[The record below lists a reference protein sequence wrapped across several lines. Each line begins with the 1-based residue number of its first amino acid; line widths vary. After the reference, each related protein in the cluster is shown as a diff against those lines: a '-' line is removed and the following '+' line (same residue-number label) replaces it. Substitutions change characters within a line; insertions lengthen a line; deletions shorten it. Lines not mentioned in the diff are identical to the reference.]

1 MAKDYTELAKDIVA
15 HVGGKDNITKLVHC
29 VTRLRFSLKDESKAD
44 TDYLMKR
51 DGVVTVVKA
60 GGQYQVV
67 IGNHVPDVYETVL
80 KVAGIAGEGSVDADD
95 DAVEGNLFDRF
106 IALVSGLFQPM
117 LGTLSAAGMIKGVV
131 AIMAALGVAKTDGAY
146 VVLNAAGDG
155 LFQFLPLILAIT
167 AAKRFKMN
175 QFTALAIGFALVYPN
190 IAASF
195 TAEKP
200 LYTLFTGTPIESPIF
215 STFFGLPI
223 IFPASSYL
231 STVLP
236 VITAVWVGAKIEKG
250 FKKIIPDVVKVFIV
264 PFFTLLITV
273 PLAFLVIGPVMSWAS
288 DLVGAL
294 FTGIYDLSPVLY
306 GIVLG
311 AAWQVL
317 VMFGLHWA
325 ILPFFQINVSE
336 YGYDIINPL
345 IFSGAPAV
353 LGSALGIALRT
364 KNKDTRSMSFA
375 AAISS
380 FFGVS
385 EPALYGVPRKMI
397 LITGLT
403 AAGIGG
409 AIAGLGGAKLYTFGA
424 HGLLGFPTFISPDG
438 IDGGFIALCIS
449 GVVAFA
455 IALVSALVIGDKQDS
470 TALLA
475 KKAEEKAPAK
485 AKEVTIVSPV
495 NGQAVDLTGVSDQ
508 VFSQLL
514 LGDGIAV
521 IPSDGKVYAPEDAIV
536 RVAYP
541 TGHAVGLAGIAGDEL
556 LIHIGVDTVNLNGQ
570 YFTSHVEQGMKVKK
584 GDLLVEFDLD
594 GIKRAGY
601 DPTVM
606 VVVTKTEQLDTV
618 TPLTQGTVD
627 TTTPL
632 LSINLK

>member
-1 MAKDYTELAKDIVA
+1 MKKKILFLLFLLVTFFSYGQESNYQLNAKWFPRVSPQTAI
-15 HVGGKDNITKLVHC
+15 
-29 VTRLRFSLKDESKAD
+29 S
-44 TDYLMKR
+44 
-51 DGVVTVVKA
+51 
-60 GGQYQVV
+60 
-67 IGNHVPDVYETVL
+67 
-80 KVAGIAGEGSVDADD
+80 EGSHYQIYLLTIAP
-95 DAVEGNLFDRF
+95 GN
-106 IALVSGLFQPM
+106 ALLELYVWWGH
-117 LGTLSAAGMIKGVV
+117 SAFV
-131 AIMAALGVAKTDGAY
+131 
-146 VVLNAAGDG
+146 
-155 LFQFLPLILAIT
+155 
-167 AAKRFKMN
+167 
-175 QFTALAIGFALVYPN
+175 
-190 IAASF
+190 
-195 TAEKP
+195 
-200 LYTLFTGTPIESPIF
+200 IE
-215 STFFGLPI
+215 
-223 IFPASSYL
+223 
-231 STVLP
+231 
-236 VITAVWVGAKIEKG
+236 
-250 FKKIIPDVVKVFIV
+250 D
-264 PFFTLLITV
+264 
-273 PLAFLVIGPVMSWAS
+273 
-288 DLVGAL
+288 
-294 FTGIYDLSPVLY
+294 
-306 GIVLG
+306 
-311 AAWQVL
+311 
-317 VMFGLHWA
+317 
-325 ILPFFQINVSE
+325 
-336 YGYDIINPL
+336 
-345 IFSGAPAV
+345 
-353 LGSALGIALRT
+353 LRT

-385 EPALYGVPRKMI
+385 EPALYGVMIPRKMI
-397 LITGLT
+397 LVTGLA
-403 AAGIGG
+403 AAGVGG

-424 HGLLGFPTFISPDG
+424 HGLLGFPTFINPDG

-470 TALLA
+470 AALLA
-475 KKAEEKAPAK
+475 KKAEEKAPVK

-541 TGHAVGLAGIAGDEL
+541 TGHAVGLAGTAGDEL

-594 GIKRAGY
+594 GIKKAGY

-606 VVVTKTEQLDTV
+606 VVVTKTVQLDTV

>member
-1 MAKDYTELAKDIVA
+1 MDYNKLGKDILTQ
-15 HVGGKDNITKLVHC
+15 VGGKENVSSVSHCITRV
-29 VTRLRFSLKDESKAD
+29 RFILKDEAKAND
-44 TDYLMKR
+44 DVIKNMS
-51 DGVVTVVKA
+51 GVLDVVKQ

-67 IGNHVPDVYETVL
+67 VGPSVEKVYNAIIED
-80 KVAGIAGEGSVDADD
+80 GDIATNEGDSTAANTEDD
-95 DAVEGNLFDRF
+95 KGF
-106 IALVSGLFQPM
+106 INKALGLVSSIFIPVLGM
-117 LGTLSAAGMIKGVV
+117 LSGSGMIKAVL
-131 AIMAALGVAKTDGAY
+131 ALLSACGWLSPKDGTYIILSALSDALFY
-146 VVLNAAGDG
+146 FFPVVLGWS
-155 LFQFLPLILAIT
+155 
-167 AAKRFKMN
+167 AAKRFGLKEIYGITLGA
-175 QFTALAIGFALVYPN
+175 FLVYPTLAS
-190 IAASF
+190 AASGK
-195 TAEKP
+195 AIN
-200 LYTLFTGTPIESPIF
+200 TLFSGTVFKMDYQLTFLGIPVALQSYA
-215 STFFGLPI
+215 STVIPI
-223 IFPASSYL
+223 IAVIWFASY
-231 STVLP
+231 VY
-236 VITAVWVGAKIEKG
+236 KFFNKH
-250 FKKIIPDVVKVFIV
+250 IPDVLKMVFV
-264 PFFTLLITV
+264 PFSTLIIAGAASLI
-273 PLAFLVIGPVMSWAS
+273 VIGPIS
-288 DLVGAL
+288 
-294 FTGIYDLSPVLY
+294 
-306 GIVLG
+306 IVLQNLLSSAVTWLLNLNIG
-311 AAWQVL
+311 IAGFLIGSLWSIL

-385 EPALYGVPRKMI
+385 EPALYGVMIPRKMI